1 MKVKLT
7 RFSDFAQSLL
17 PLEASFLEGRRR
29 FEDAEKIHILDQ
41 LVAVAKGE
49 SNTDCFDPTVDKR
62 KYSYVKN
69 WCEDLLQSLD
79 VDENLEKLM
88 EWEHLILTD
97 RISLADEKALIKRIL
112 KTEPSDFNF
121 IKIYETG
128 RSYRHYLQIRLRY
141 KDYQLVHQFLTKYR
155 TDYEFSRLVN
165 DKLHEATNE
174 IISDYSH
181 KQNANYAD
189 SFPWL
194 RSLFYNE
201 NLDGY
206 NRLLAWI
213 RMVFIAHN
221 KRAYDMLGGM
231 FDYFEQLVKEGK
243 LYSRRIVTNFYS
255 QYLLYYASIQDFQR
269 AAACGYLS
277 IKEVNNDYLYYINNL
292 AAVLLRT
299 GRANEALSILK
310 TSAPMAKNAL
320 NQHNKIGHAA
330 YTIFALIDTDRAKQA
345 ENHAFVFITAFK
357 KEIFEHRWHLFFTA
371 YFKAM
376 LVNANYRGVIKAWSI
391 YKLGD
396 RDSQYTHSPNYAPS
410 LPWMYYLAMYKKEEL
425 DLNAL
430 QIQLKAL
437 AHQETTFYHA
447 MNRTDLWELSRSI
460 LKHDFAKL
468 GFTENIPTNSKQ

>member
-17 PLEASFLEGRRR
+17 PLEASFLEGHKR
-29 FEDAEKIHILDQ
+29 FEDAEKKAILDQ

-49 SNTDCFDPTVDKR
+49 AATDCFDPEVDKR

-112 KTEPSDFNF
+112 RTEPSDFNF

-141 KDYQLVHQFLTKYR
+141 KDYQLIHQFLNKYR

-165 DKLHEATNE
+165 DKLHETTHE
-174 IISDYSH
+174 IISDYSQ
-181 KQNANYAD
+181 KQRANYSD

-231 FDYFEQLVKEGK
+231 FEYFEQLVKEGK

-255 QYLLYYASIQDFQR
+255 QYLLYYASIHNFNR
-269 AAACGYLS
+269 AADCGYLS

-292 AAVLLRT
+292 AAVLLRA
-299 GRANEALSILK
+299 GRAAEALSILK
-310 TSAPMAKNAL
+310 TSSALAKNAL
-320 NQHNKIGHAA
+320 NQHNRIGHAA
-330 YTIFALIDTDRAKQA
+330 YTIFALIDTDKAKQA
-345 ENHAFVFITAFK
+345 ENHAFVFVTAFK
-357 KEIFEHRWHLFFTA
+357 KEIFEHRWHLFFNA

-376 LVNANYRGVIKAWSI
+376 LVNANYRGLIRAWSV
-391 YKLGD
+391 YKLAD
-396 RDSQYTHSPNYAPS
+396 KDAAYAESANYSPS
-410 LPWMYYLAMYKKEEL
+410 LRWMYQLALYKMGEL
-425 DLNAL
+425 NFSAL
-430 QIQLKAL
+430 QQQLNHLAGLEQSARPSLHRADLLEISKAV
-437 AHQETTFYHA
+437 
-447 MNRTDLWELSRSI
+447 
-460 LKHDFAKL
+460 LKGDFAKL
-468 GFTENIPTNSKQ
+468 GLPETALAKA

>member
-17 PLEASFLEGRRR
+17 PLEASFLEGHQR
-29 FEDAEKIHILDQ
+29 FEDAEKKTILDQ
-41 LVAVAKGE
+41 LVAVARGE
-49 SNTDCFDPTVDKR
+49 ANTDCFDAAVDKR

-112 KTEPSDFNF
+112 RTEPSDFNF

-141 KDYQLVHQFLTKYR
+141 KDYQLVHQFLTRYR

-165 DKLHEATNE
+165 DKLHEATHE
-174 IISDYSH
+174 IISDYSQ
-181 KQNANYAD
+181 KQRANYAD

-231 FDYFEQLVKEGK
+231 FEYFEQLVKEGK

-255 QYLLYYASIQDFQR
+255 QYLLYYASIQDFNK

-277 IKEVNNDYLYYINNL
+277 VKEVNNDYLYYINNL

-310 TSAPMAKNAL
+310 TSAALAKNAL
-320 NQHNKIGHAA
+320 NQHNRIGHAA
-330 YTIFALIDTDRAKQA
+330 YTIFALIDTDKAKQA
-345 ENHAFVFITAFK
+345 ENHAFVFVTAFK

-376 LVNANYRGVIKAWSI
+376 LVNANYRGLIRAWSI
-391 YKLGD
+391 YKLGEKD
-396 RDSQYTHSPNYAPS
+396 AAFTESANYSPS
-410 LPWMYYLAMYKKEEL
+410 LRWMYQLALYKVGDINL
-425 DLNAL
+425 PAL
-430 QIQLKAL
+430 QQQLHYLIGLEQSARPSLHKADLIEITKTLLKADFPKIGL
-437 AHQETTFYHA
+437 
-447 MNRTDLWELSRSI
+447 TDNT
-460 LKHDFAKL
+460 
-468 GFTENIPTNSKQ
+468 GPNPKQ